1 VKAGWAVEP
10 VVVEVMEQAG
20 VSVEA
25 VVEEDEAKAAGEPVV
40 ARVARE
46 EGTAQVVARATRG

>member
-25 VVEEDEAKAAGEPVV
+25 VVEED
-40 ARVARE
+40 
-46 EGTAQVVARATRG
+46 